1 MSSSRTGRT
10 ARLARNSP
18 GGGPGSLPLDQIY
31 PLHPGEWVLV
41 KAVECDERQNIVR
54 AEILA
59 HSTSRKRV
67 SEALIQAHRDD
78 PSVRT
83 YLFPGG
89 QHAASPEEWREQL
102 AEAARDPLNAG
113 W

>member
-1 MSSSRTGRT
+1 MRRSQAVSSEEMDET
-10 ARLARNSP
+10 SP
-18 GGGPGSLPLDQIY
+18 GEGAEEALPLDQIY
-31 PLHPGEWVLV
+31 PRYPGEWVLV

-54 AEILA
+54 AAVLA

-67 SEALIQAHRDD
+67 SAALARAHRDD

-89 QHAASPEEWREQL
+89 QHTA
-102 AEAARDPLNAG
+102 PLLR
-113 W
+113 